1 MKQLVIDRSKW
12 RTGNDGE
19 HQTGEGDTRLINKQ
33 GYMCCLGFYMRDLAN
48 VDENVLLNEET
59 PAHAAHVGIA
69 KDFYNQNE
77 DVKLLVTNIGD
88 RTYSDYF
95 HTEFCEKAMKTNDNP
110 RLTSEER
117 EGCIKA
123 LFLKNGVEVS
133 FINEYHKPNNK

>member
-1 MKQLVIDRSKW
+1 MKQLIIDRSKW

-48 VDENVLLNEET
+48 IDENVLLNEAT

-88 RTYSDYF
+88 NDYF
-95 HTEFCEKAMKTNDNP
+95 DTDFCGNAMKTNDNP
-110 RLTSEER
+110 GITSDER
-117 EGCIKA
+117 EGCVKA
-123 LFLKNGVEVS
+123 LFLNEGVEVS
-133 FINEYHKPNNK
+133 FINEYHKPNKK